1 MTTYR
6 ARMMAHEGGAENS
19 YDFEERPDLMSRMAD
34 EIVEAFMEHANRRIF
49 GAEPVRYELNG
60 VVKFPDKNVVVGMGR
75 IAREGDKASESE
87 PFTIIINPA
96 KMG

>member
-6 ARMMAHEGGAENS
+6 ARMMAYEGGAENS
-19 YDFEERPDLMSRMAD
+19 YDFEERPDLMKRMAD
-34 EIVEAFMEHANRRIF
+34 EIVEAFMDHANRHIF
-49 GAEPVRYELNG
+49 GPEPVRYELNG
-60 VVKFPDKNVVVGMGR
+60 VVKYPDKNVVVGMGR
-75 IAREGDKASESE
+75 LSRSGDRPDDSE